1 MPFRSP
7 RHRRPQA
14 VRVAGAA
21 SQWRRPTRTNRSN
34 YHQRWGEA
42 EAWSWRRAVRR
53 TEGAAT
59 RDIARAAGHVDVSWD
74 THTASRPRRP
84 RKQLDRLHR
93 AVDDADATLEAAWL
107 RPGSALRV
115 TRKRKVELDA
125 LLAEIVTSESAS
137 EDLYRRC
144 FPDKVLVADYKKRL
158 LAEAEA
164 AAATEAERGGAQGG
178 AGQGLSRDS
187 CAAQLFDA

>member
-1 MPFRSP
+1 MDTNGLS
-7 RHRRPQA
+7 A
-14 VRVAGAA
+14 YL
-21 SQWRRPTRTNRSN
+21 QWLREDVLGPERFK
-34 YHQRWGEA
+34 
-42 EAWSWRRAVRR
+42 
-53 TEGAAT
+53 TELA
-59 RDIARAAGHVDVSWD
+59 DNF
-74 THTASRPRRP
+74 P

-115 TRKRKVELDA
+115 TRKRKAELDA
-125 LLAEIVTSESAS
+125 LLAEIITSESAS

-158 LAEAEA
+158 LAEVEA
-164 AAATEAERGGAQGG
+164 AAATEAERGGGGAQGG

>member
-1 MPFRSP
+1 MDTNGLS
-7 RHRRPQA
+7 A
-14 VRVAGAA
+14 YL
-21 SQWRRPTRTNRSN
+21 QWMREDVLEPERFK
-34 YHQRWGEA
+34 
-42 EAWSWRRAVRR
+42 
-53 TEGAAT
+53 TELA
-59 RDIARAAGHVDVSWD
+59 DNF
-74 THTASRPRRP
+74 P

-144 FPDKVLVADYKKRL
+144 FPDKVLVADYKRRL

-164 AAATEAERGGAQGG
+164 AATTEAERGGAQGG